1 MPQPHAS
8 LSTYVT
14 HTSSSQTSAEA
25 DFVCAQKSLQQQ
37 TGAIMLTDA
46 EQPCLQAI
54 KPNSC
59 PTSVTVRTAPQCV
72 DCDSAC
78 ATSTTVE
85 SSRSPPYAAGIAD
98 LRTRMTARKQSN
110 MAPSKAASALAVRGP
125 LVHQR
130 ARSCASPTT
139 SAPQAERK
147 DSLRIVVDR
156 HAPATVSAVAPPSP
170 AVDASSYEAW
180 FSVLTDFRKVKQEE
194 LSAFRAGG
202 SGHHLDVPA
211 QAGRS
216 DNQSHSQSNGSSG
229 NTPSP
234 RSTYSDS
241 TQALSDGAITSLRSQ
256 YECT

>member
-8 LSTYVT
+8 LSTHVAQ
-14 HTSSSQTSAEA
+14 TSSSQTNAET
-25 DFVCAQKSLQQQ
+25 DFVCAQKSLQQH

-59 PTSVTVRTAPQCV
+59 STSVTVRTAP

-78 ATSTTVE
+78 ATSTTTE

-139 SAPQAERK
+139 SALLAERK

-156 HAPATVSAVAPPSP
+156 LVPATVSAVAPPSP

-194 LSAFRAGG
+194 LSAFRATGG

-211 QAGRS
+211 QAGRG